1 MFKKA
6 MMLAVAAAALV
17 AFAIPATASANWQDH
32 SATLQQNANIQVTG
46 QARFQGES
54 IGAIECQT
62 DASATLIAGQTTA
75 SVTAFG
81 VDLTEAGSTVTSK
94 CFVNST
100 LEAFG
105 CSDVAQVTVEGL
117 PWTAH
122 ATNTQTIAVTTGT
135 IQNHLHGGIFCPK
148 TVQLTP
154 GTVNIN
160 TSTAG
165 TWTTGQLSGQL
176 LGHGSVQQNVAIS
189 GHGLVTPSGTYGV
202 A

>member
-17 AFAIPATASANWQDH
+17 AFAIPATASARWQH
-32 SATLQQNANIQVTG
+32 HNTALQQNANTQLTG
-46 QARFQGES
+46 QFRFQGES
-54 IGAIECQT
+54 IGAVECQT
-62 DASATLIAGQTTA
+62 DTTATLIAGQTTA

-105 CSDVAQVTVEGL
+105 CSDVAQMTAGGL

-122 ATNTQTIAVTTGT
+122 ATNTQTITVTTGLVQT
-135 IQNHLHGGIFCPK
+135 HVHGGIFCPK

-176 LGHGSVQQNVAIS
+176 LGHGSVQQNLAIS
-189 GHGLVTPSGTYGV
+189 GHVILAPSNTYGV